1 MQEILEQPDR
11 VIIPPQGETKA
22 VVIWLHGLGA
32 NGFDFVP
39 AVPALQLP
47 ENHGIEFIF
56 PHAPQQTVTLNFGM
70 KMPAWYDIYGLD
82 ANAREDE
89 IGLKKA
95 AENLYH
101 LIHSIMRAK
110 KLSSEKII
118 LVGFSQGAALAL
130 YAGLRFSEKLGGI
143 AALSGYLP
151 LAKKLAEERHP
162 ENHQTKIFLAHGEE
176 DFVVPFE
183 FGKLSYQ
190 YLKQLNYSV
199 SFHAYLMAHT
209 VCPEELINLKEFFI
223 KIFSRDN

>member
-1 MQEILEQPDR
+1 MQEIIEQPDR
-11 VIIPPQGETKA
+11 VVIPAQGETKM

-39 AVPALQLP
+39 AVSALQLP

-56 PHAPQQTVTLNFGM
+56 PHAPEQAVTINFGM

-82 ANAREDE
+82 VNAREDE
-89 IGLKKA
+89 SGLKKA

-101 LIHSIMRAK
+101 LIHSIKHAK
-110 KLSSEKII
+110 KINAEKII

-162 ENHQTKIFLAHGEE
+162 ENYQTRIFLAHGQE
-176 DFVVPFE
+176 DFVVPLE
-183 FGKLSYQ
+183 WGKLSYQ

-199 SFHAYLMAHT
+199 SFHAYLMGHT
-209 VCPEELINLKEFFI
+209 VCPEELKDLKAFI
-223 KIFSRDN
+223 SNFKVAR